1 MLFVIVSLIVTLL
14 VIPAAL
20 IIWLLQ
26 AQFSSKFNWLLNL
39 LMVLVYYLFIFL
51 SGRWDWLSY
60 YIRFILPTAFIIVAS
75 KSFINA
81 KSLPLYSPKT
91 FKNYLELGIS
101 AVVTILF
108 IASLKGYFFTGTPIK
123 LSFPLKNGT
132 YYVAHGGNSP
142 TINYHNTHLTQRYA
156 LDIMKLNV
164 LGARANG
171 FSPRSPTDY
180 AIFGETL
187 YSPCDGTISTLVNDL
202 PNLIPGEKD
211 RKNPAGNHI
220 LLGCKGA
227 DILMAHLL
235 KDSITSQVGSLVR
248 SGDAI
253 AKVGN
258 SGNTGEPHLH
268 IHARKANTGKSSLDG
283 EGVPIS
289 FDGKFLVRNSVLFS
303 E

>member
-1 MLFVIVSLIVTLL
+1 MLFAIVSLFVTLL
-14 VIPAAL
+14 VIPTAL
-20 IIWLLQ
+20 MIWLWQ

-39 LMVLVYYLFIFL
+39 LMVLIYFLFIFL
-51 SGRWDWLSY
+51 NGRWEWLSY
-60 YIRFILPTAFIIVAS
+60 YIRFLLPIAFIIVAS

-108 IASLKGYFFTGTPIK
+108 IASLKGYFFTGTPIE

-142 TINYHNTHLTQRYA
+142 IINYHNTHPTQRYA

-171 FSPRSPTDY
+171 FFPQSLTDY
-180 AIFGETL
+180 TIFGETL

-202 PNLIPGEKD
+202 PNLVPGEKD

-220 LLGCKGA
+220 LLRCKGA

-289 FDGKFLVRNSVLFS
+289 FDGKFLTRNSVLF
-303 E
+303 